1 MSQPLAGIKVLDLGN
16 FIAGPAACVPLAD
29 LGADVIKLEP
39 TGGDPMRALE
49 RVFVGGHRGR
59 RSIAVDI
66 KSPQGLEIA
75 HRLAARADVLEH
87 NFRPGVA
94 QRLGIGYEQI
104 RTLNPHIIY
113 CHVTAF
119 GSKGPLA
126 QAPGF
131 ETINRAW
138 TGMDTSNAGA
148 GNPPLKL
155 AGAPLDT
162 FAALMAAFGIIA
174 ALDYRRRTGRGQF
187 LEMPQAGVGLLFQS
201 QAFLTRD
208 GLVAQPQLDH
218 ERTGFGPFYRL
229 YKTRAEPGGTEARAT
244 NSWLCIC
251 CPDEDAAGRLLQL
264 FDIKPPPALA
274 KILSCEPSPE
284 GAELAAALE
293 TWMLTRTARE
303 WLNLLREARVPAAIA
318 NEAPIDLTLHDPDA
332 LRSGMIAQYQ
342 HPTYGLLR
350 VVGNQIRLSGGDSK
364 AAAQLSDLPPPLLG
378 QHTREI
384 LEEIGY
390 SSGEIEVLESAGVVN
405 TAKPG

>member
-1 MSQPLAGIKVLDLGN
+1 MNQPLAGIKVLDLGN

-29 LGADVIKLEP
+29 LGAEVIKLEP
-39 TGGDPMRALE
+39 TSGDPMRALE

-66 KSPQGLEIA
+66 KSPRGLEIA

-94 QRLGIGYEQI
+94 QRLGIGYERI
-104 RTLNPHIIY
+104 RVLNPRIIY

-138 TGMDTSNAGA
+138 TGMDTSNAGQ

-162 FAALMAAFGIIA
+162 FAALMAAFGIVA
-174 ALDYRRRTGRGQF
+174 ALDYRRRTGCGQF

-201 QAFLTRD
+201 QAFITRG
-208 GLVAQPQLDH
+208 GLVAQPHLDQK
-218 ERTGFGPFYRL
+218 RTGFGAFYRL
-229 YKTRAEPGGTEARAT
+229 YETKAG
-244 NSWLCIC
+244 WLCVC
-251 CPDEDAAGRLLQL
+251 CLDEAAARRFLDL
-264 FDIKPPPALA
+264 FDIAPPAALA
-274 KILSCEPSPE
+274 KIVNCEQTPQ
-284 GAELAAALE
+284 GAELQAALE
-293 TWMLTRTARE
+293 ARMLTRTAHE
-303 WLNLLREARVPAAIA
+303 WLAILRAARVPAEIA
-318 NEAPIDLTLHDPDA
+318 NEAPVDFNLHDPDA
-332 LRSGMIAQYQ
+332 LRRGAIAEYQ

-350 VVGNQIRLSGGDSK
+350 VVGNQIRFSGGDSN
-364 AAAQLSDLPPPLLG
+364 AAAYVSDLPPPLLG
-378 QHTREI
+378 QHTREV

-390 SSGEIEVLESAGVVN
+390 SLAEIDRLESAGVVN
-405 TAKPG
+405 TAKNR

>member
-1 MSQPLAGIKVLDLGN
+1 MNPPLAGIKVLDLGN

-39 TGGDPMRALE
+39 PGGDPMRALE

-75 HRLAARADVLEH
+75 RRLAAGADVLEH

-104 RTLNPHIIY
+104 RALNPRVIY

-138 TGMDTSNAGA
+138 TGMDTSNAGE

-162 FAALMAAFGIIA
+162 FAALIAAFGIIA
-174 ALDYRRRTGRGQF
+174 ALDYRRRTGCGQF
-187 LEMPQAGVGLLFQS
+187 LEMPQAGIGLLFQS
-201 QAFLTRD
+201 QAFMTRH
-208 GLVAQPQLDH
+208 GLVAQPHLDQR
-218 ERTGFGPFYRL
+218 RTGFGPFYRL
-229 YKTRAEPGGTEARAT
+229 YETKAG
-244 NSWLCIC
+244 WLCLC
-251 CPDEDAAGRLLQL
+251 CPNQAAAHRLLRL
-264 FDIKPPPALA
+264 FDIAPPAALTR
-274 KILSCEPSPE
+274 IVNCEPTPE
-284 GAELAAALE
+284 SEELAAALE
-293 TWMLTRTARE
+293 ARMLARTAQE
-303 WLNLLREARVPAAIA
+303 WHALLHQAQVPAEIVS
-318 NEAPIDLTLHDPDA
+318 EAPVDLTLHDPDA
-332 LRSGMIAQYQ
+332 LSSAMIAQFQ

-350 VVGNQIRLSGGDSK
+350 VVGNQIRFSGADSK
-364 AAAQLSDLPPPLLG
+364 AAAPLSDLPPPLLG

-384 LEEIGY
+384 LQEIGY
-390 SSGEIEVLESAGVVN
+390 SSVEIDQLESAGVVN
-405 TAKPG
+405 TTKIS

>member
-1 MSQPLAGIKVLDLGN
+1 MNPPLAGIKVLDLGN

-29 LGADVIKLEP
+29 LGVEVVKLEP
-39 TGGDPMRALE
+39 PGGDPMRALE

-59 RSIAVDI
+59 RSIAADI

-75 HRLAARADVLEH
+75 RRLAARADVLEH

-104 RTLNPHIIY
+104 RDLNPRIIY

-138 TGMDTSNAGA
+138 TGMDTSNAGE

-187 LEMPQAGVGLLFQS
+187 LEMPQAAVGLLFQS
-201 QAFLTRD
+201 QAFMTSR
-208 GLVAQPQLDH
+208 GLVAQPHLDQK
-218 ERTGFGPFYRL
+218 RTGFGPFYR
-229 YKTRAEPGGTEARAT
+229 
-244 NSWLCIC
+244 
-251 CPDEDAAGRLLQL
+251 
-264 FDIKPPPALA
+264 
-274 KILSCEPSPE
+274 
-284 GAELAAALE
+284 
-293 TWMLTRTARE
+293 
-303 WLNLLREARVPAAIA
+303 
-318 NEAPIDLTLHDPDA
+318 
-332 LRSGMIAQYQ
+332 
-342 HPTYGLLR
+342 
-350 VVGNQIRLSGGDSK
+350 
-364 AAAQLSDLPPPLLG
+364 
-378 QHTREI
+378 
-384 LEEIGY
+384 
-390 SSGEIEVLESAGVVN
+390 
-405 TAKPG
+405 

>member
-1 MSQPLAGIKVLDLGN
+1 MNKPLAGIKVLDLGN

-29 LGADVIKLEP
+29 LGAEVIKLEP
-39 TGGDPMRALE
+39 PGGDPMRALE

-75 HRLAARADVLEH
+75 RRLAARADVLEH

-104 RTLNPHIIY
+104 RVLNPRIVY

-138 TGMDTSNAGA
+138 TGMDTSNAGE

-187 LEMPQAGVGLLFQS
+187 LEMPQVGVGLLFQS
-201 QAFLTRD
+201 QAFMTRR
-208 GLVAQPQLDH
+208 GLVAQPQLDQK
-218 ERTGFGPFYRL
+218 RTGFGPFYRL
-229 YKTRAEPGGTEARAT
+229 YQTKAG
-244 NSWLCIC
+244 WLCVC
-251 CPDEDAAGRLLQL
+251 CPNEAAAARFLQL
-264 FDIKPPPALA
+264 FDIAPPAALT
-274 KILSCEPSPE
+274 KIVNCEQTPE
-284 GAELAAALE
+284 GVELSATLE
-293 TWMLTRTARE
+293 ARMLSRTAQE
-303 WLNLLREARVPAAIA
+303 WLTILREARVPAEIV
-318 NEAPIDLTLHDPDA
+318 NEAPVDFTLHDPDA
-332 LRSGMIAQYQ
+332 LKSGAIAEYQ

-350 VVGNQIRLSGGDSK
+350 VVGNQIRFSGGDSE
-364 AAAQLSDLPPPLLG
+364 AAHVSDLPPPLLG

-384 LEEIGY
+384 LGEIGY
-390 SSGEIEVLESAGVVN
+390 SLARRSIGWKAPVW
-405 TAKPG
+405 

>member
-1 MSQPLAGIKVLDLGN
+1 MNQPLAGVKVLDLGN
-16 FIAGPAACVPLAD
+16 FIAGPAACLPLAD
-29 LGADVIKLEP
+29 LGAEVIKLEP
-39 TGGDPMRALE
+39 PGGDPMRSLE

-66 KSPQGLEIA
+66 KQPQGLEIA

-94 QRLGIGYEQI
+94 ERLRIGYEQI
-104 RTLNPHIIY
+104 KALNPRIVY

-138 TGMDTSNAGA
+138 TGMDTSNGGE

-162 FAALMAAFGIIA
+162 FSALMAAFGIIA
-174 ALDYRRRTGRGQF
+174 ALDYRRRTGIGQF

-201 QAFLTRD
+201 QAFITRD
-208 GLVAQPQLDH
+208 GLVAQPQIDR

-229 YKTRAEPGGTEARAT
+229 YETRAG
-244 NSWLCIC
+244 WLCVC
-251 CPDEDAAGRLLQL
+251 CADDAAAQRFLRLLGIAPPDHHSSLVACERTPDLEQL
-264 FDIKPPPALA
+264 ACAIQQRM
-274 KILSCEPSPE
+274 
-284 GAELAAALE
+284 AA
-293 TWMLTRTARE
+293 RTAEE
-303 WLNLLREARVPAAIA
+303 WIAALREAGVPA
-318 NEAPIDLTLHDPDA
+318 EAVSETPVDFALHEPRS
-332 LRSGMIAQYQ
+332 LRSGAVAEYS
-342 HPTYGLLR
+342 HPTYGMLR
-350 VVGNQIRLSGGDSK
+350 VVGNQIRFSNAQSKPPAPLSK
-364 AAAQLSDLPPPLLG
+364 LPPPLLG

-384 LEEIGY
+384 LAEIGY
-390 SSGEIEVLESAGVVN
+390 ESPEIERLETGGVVK
-405 TAKPG
+405 TTPGA

>member
-1 MSQPLAGIKVLDLGN
+1 MNQPLAGIKVLDLGN

-29 LGADVIKLEP
+29 LGAAVIKLEAP
-39 TGGDPMRALE
+39 GGDPMRALE

-75 HRLAARADVLEH
+75 QRLAARADVLEH

-94 QRLGIGYEQI
+94 QRLGIGYKQI
-104 RTLNPHIIY
+104 RALNPRIIY

-138 TGMDTSNAGA
+138 TGMDTSNAGE

-162 FAALMAAFGIIA
+162 FAALMAAFGIIT

-187 LEMPQAGVGLLFQS
+187 LEMPQVGVGLLFQS
-201 QAFLTRD
+201 QAFMTRR
-208 GLVAQPQLDH
+208 GLVAQPQLDRK
-218 ERTGFGPFYRL
+218 RTGFGPFYRL
-229 YKTRAEPGGTEARAT
+229 YETKAG
-244 NSWLCIC
+244 WLCVC
-251 CPDEDAAGRLLQL
+251 CPDEAAAHRFLRL
-264 FDIKPPPALA
+264 FDIAALA
-274 KILSCEPSPE
+274 ALTKIVNCEQTPE

-293 TWMLTRTARE
+293 ARMLTRTAQE
-303 WLNLLREARVPAAIA
+303 WLALLHEAQVPAEIV
-318 NEAPIDLTLHDPDA
+318 NEAPVDFTLHDPDA
-332 LRSGMIAQYQ
+332 LSSGMIAEYE

-350 VVGNQIRLSGGDSK
+350 VVGNQIRFSGDSK
-364 AAAQLSDLPPPLLG
+364 AAAPLSALPPPLLG

-384 LEEIGY
+384 LGEIGY
-390 SSGEIEVLESAGVVN
+390 SASEIERLENSGVVI
-405 TAKPG
+405 TTKTG

>member
-1 MSQPLAGIKVLDLGN
+1 MKRPLDGIKVLDLGN

-39 TGGDPMRALE
+39 PGGDPMRALE

-59 RSIAVDI
+59 RSVAVDI
-66 KSPQGLEIA
+66 KSPRGLEIA
-75 HRLAARADVLEH
+75 HKLAARADALEH

-104 RTLNPHIIY
+104 RAINPRIIY

-119 GSKGPLA
+119 GSKGPMA

-138 TGMDTSNAGA
+138 TGMDTSNAGE

-162 FAALMAAFGIIA
+162 FAALMASFGIIA

-187 LEMPQAGVGLLFQS
+187 LEMPQVGVGLLFQS
-201 QAFLTRD
+201 QAFITRE
-208 GLVAQPQLDH
+208 GLVAQPRLDR

-229 YKTRAEPGGTEARAT
+229 YETKSG
-244 NSWLCIC
+244 WLSVC
-251 CPDEDAAGRLLQL
+251 CPDGAAAQRLLQVV
-264 FDIKPPPALA
+264 DIASRA
-274 KILSCEPSPE
+274 ED
-284 GAELAAALE
+284 AELTGAIEAR
-293 TWMLTRTARE
+293 MLTRTAQE
-303 WLNLLREARVPAAIA
+303 WLAALRETRVPA
-318 NEAPIDLTLHDPDA
+318 ELVSEVPVDFTLHDPGA
-332 LRSGMIAQYQ
+332 LGRGAIAEFT

-350 VVGNQIRLSGGDSK
+350 VVGNQIRFSSAGSK
-364 AAAQLSDLPPPLLG
+364 AAASLSDLPPPLLG

-384 LEEIGY
+384 LDEIGY
-390 SSGEIEVLESAGVVN
+390 SWPEIESLERAGVVKS
-405 TAKPG
+405 AQISQPP

>member
-1 MSQPLAGIKVLDLGN
+1 MNQPLAGIKVLDLGN

-29 LGADVIKLEP
+29 LGAEVIKLEP
-39 TGGDPMRALE
+39 PGGDPMRALE

-75 HRLAARADVLEH
+75 QRLAARADVVEH

-104 RTLNPHIIY
+104 RAVNPRIIY

-138 TGMDTSNAGA
+138 TGMDTSNAGE

-174 ALDYRRRTGRGQF
+174 AIDYRRRTGRGQF
-187 LEMPQAGVGLLFQS
+187 LEMPQVGIGLLFQS
-201 QAFLTRD
+201 QAFIRRR
-208 GLVAQPQLDH
+208 GLVAQPQLDQK
-218 ERTGFGPFYRL
+218 RTGFGPFYRL
-229 YKTRAEPGGTEARAT
+229 YETKAAGTEAGAT
-244 NSWLCIC
+244 ERWLCVC
-251 CPDEDAAGRLLQL
+251 CPNEAAAHRFLQL
-264 FDIKPPPALA
+264 YDIAPPAALT
-274 KILSCEPSPE
+274 KIVNCEQTPE

-293 TWMLTRTARE
+293 ARMLTRTAQE
-303 WLNLLREARVPAAIA
+303 WLAILREARVPAEIV
-318 NEAPIDLTLHDPDA
+318 NEVPVDFTLHDPDA
-332 LRSGMIAQYQ
+332 LSSGMIAEYE

-350 VVGNQIRLSGGDSK
+350 VVGNQIRFSGESSK
-364 AAAQLSDLPPPLLG
+364 AAAHVSGLPPPLLG

-390 SSGEIEVLESAGVVN
+390 SLPEIERLESAGVVN
-405 TAKPG
+405 ATKTR

>member
-1 MSQPLAGIKVLDLGN
+1 MNQPLAGIKVLDLGN

-29 LGADVIKLEP
+29 LGAEVLKLEP
-39 TGGDPMRALE
+39 PGGDPMRALE

-59 RSIAVDI
+59 RSIAADI
-66 KSPQGLEIA
+66 KSSQGLEIA
-75 HRLAARADVLEH
+75 RRLAARADVLEH

-104 RTLNPHIIY
+104 RALNPRIIY

-138 TGMDTSNAGA
+138 TGMDNSNAGE

-187 LEMPQAGVGLLFQS
+187 LEMPQVGVGLLFQS
-201 QAFLTRD
+201 QAFMTRN
-208 GLVAQPQLDH
+208 GLVAQPQLDQK
-218 ERTGFGPFYRL
+218 RTGFGPFYRL
-229 YKTRAEPGGTEARAT
+229 YETKAG
-244 NSWLCIC
+244 WLCVC
-251 CPDEDAAGRLLQL
+251 CTEDAAAQRLLRL
-264 FDIKPPPALA
+264 FGVAAPAALT
-274 KILSCEPSPE
+274 KIVNCEQTPE
-284 GAELAAALE
+284 AAELAAALE
-293 TWMLTRTARE
+293 SRMLARAALE
-303 WLNLLREARVPAAIA
+303 WLALMREAQVPAEIVS
-318 NEAPIDLTLHDPDA
+318 EAPVDLTLHDPDA
-332 LRSGMIAQYQ
+332 LGSGMIAQYE
-342 HPTYGLLR
+342 HPVYGLLR
-350 VVGNQIRLSGGDSK
+350 VVGSQIRFSNAHSK
-364 AAAQLSDLPPPLLG
+364 AAAHVSDLPPPLLG

-384 LEEIGY
+384 LGEIGY
-390 SSGEIEVLESAGVVN
+390 SPTEIERLESAGVVN
-405 TAKPG
+405 TSKTG

>member
-1 MSQPLAGIKVLDLGN
+1 MNQPLAGIKVLDLGN

-29 LGADVIKLEP
+29 LGAEVIKLEP
-39 TGGDPMRALE
+39 PGGDPMRSLE

-66 KSPQGLEIA
+66 KAPRGLEIA

-94 QRLGIGYEQI
+94 ERLGIGYQDI
-104 RTLNPHIIY
+104 RGLNPRIVY

-138 TGMDTSNAGA
+138 TGMDTSNAGE

-174 ALDYRRRTGRGQF
+174 ALDYRRRTGIGQ
-187 LEMPQAGVGLLFQS
+187 LVEMPQAGVGLLFQS
-201 QAFLTRD
+201 QAFITRG
-208 GLVAQPQLDH
+208 GLVAQPRLER

-229 YKTRAEPGGTEARAT
+229 YETKAG
-244 NSWLCIC
+244 WLCVC
-251 CPDEDAAGRLLQL
+251 CIEEEAAERFLALLGITAPGDLSRIVACEATPDAAQL
-264 FDIKPPPALA
+264 ASAIESRMLA
-274 KILSCEPSPE
+274 
-284 GAELAAALE
+284 
-293 TWMLTRTARE
+293 RTAAE
-303 WLNLLREARVPAAIA
+303 WIVDLRAAQVPAEIA
-318 NEAPIDLTLHDPDA
+318 SETPVEFSLHEPEALS
-332 LRSGMIAQYQ
+332 SGAVAQFA
-342 HPTYGLLR
+342 HPTYGMLR
-350 VVGNQIRLSGGDSK
+350 VVGNQIRFSGAHYRSAAPVSK
-364 AAAQLSDLPPPLLG
+364 LPPPLLG

-384 LEEIGY
+384 LGELGYASAEILR
-390 SSGEIEVLESAGVVN
+390 LENEGVVKT
-405 TAKPG
+405 TAVA

>member
-1 MSQPLAGIKVLDLGN
+1 MNPPLAGIKVLDLGN

-29 LGADVIKLEP
+29 LGVEVVKLEP
-39 TGGDPMRALE
+39 PGGDPMRALE

-59 RSIAVDI
+59 RSIAADI

-75 HRLAARADVLEH
+75 RRLAARADVLEH

-104 RTLNPHIIY
+104 RDLNPRIIY

-138 TGMDTSNAGA
+138 TGMDTSNAGE

-187 LEMPQAGVGLLFQS
+187 LEMPQAAVGLLFQS
-201 QAFLTRD
+201 QAFMTSR
-208 GLVAQPQLDH
+208 GLVAQPHLDQK
-218 ERTGFGPFYRL
+218 RTGFGPFYRL
-229 YKTRAEPGGTEARAT
+229 YQTKTG
-244 NSWLCIC
+244 SLCVC
-251 CPDEDAAGRLLQL
+251 CPDEAAAQRFLRL
-264 FDIKPPPALA
+264 FDIAPPATLT
-274 KILSCEPSPE
+274 KIVNCEQTSE
-284 GAELAAALE
+284 GAELAAAFE
-293 TWMLTRTARE
+293 ARMLTRTAQE
-303 WLNLLREARVPAAIA
+303 WLEILREARVPAEIV
-318 NEAPIDLTLHDPDA
+318 NEAPVDFTLHDPDA
-332 LRSGMIAQYQ
+332 LNNGTIAEYK

-350 VVGNQIRLSGGDSK
+350 VVGNQIRFSGGDSK
-364 AAAQLSDLPPPLLG
+364 AAAPLSDLPPPLLG

-384 LEEIGY
+384 LQAIGY
-390 SSGEIEVLESAGVVN
+390 SFAEIERLESAGVVN
-405 TAKPG
+405 TAKIN